1 MWRRGPTRLEG
12 WPGQGLGRR
21 GLCHCSA
28 LSLLS
33 VGAWGLGPVTGPLG
47 EVGVGYCE
55 SRPGREFGGLNVAAY
70 LQPHS
75 HSHAP

>member
-1 MWRRGPTRLEG
+1 MEEG
-12 WPGQGLGRR
+12 TNAAGGLAWAGPGQAR
-21 GLCHCSA
+21 A
-28 LSLLS
+28 LSLLCAKP
-33 VGAWGLGPVTGPLG
+33 VECGGLGPGACDGALG